1 MAKCNKSRLTL
12 LFESALLVDL
22 LVLGFTQ
29 YSSAAGQSAIL
40 ENLGCCGLLLLL
52 LCR

>member
-12 LFESALLVDL
+12 LFESAFVADL
-22 LVLGFTQ
+22 LALGFAQ
-29 YSSAAGQSAIL
+29 YRRPAGQSAIL
-40 ENLGCCGLLLLL
+40 EQLGFGGLLLL